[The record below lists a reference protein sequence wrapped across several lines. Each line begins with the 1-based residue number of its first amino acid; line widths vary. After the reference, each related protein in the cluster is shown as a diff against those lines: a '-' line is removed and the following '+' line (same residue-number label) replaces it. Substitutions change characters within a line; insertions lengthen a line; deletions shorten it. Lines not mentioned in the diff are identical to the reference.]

1 MDPRDASA
9 SKKYWRRSDPISN
22 LKHIIDTRKQ
32 KGDRIRK
39 QEIFYDSSCRNTSV
53 RKEISRQF
61 VCRLYLGVPRG
72 WSICNLWFAKFVPF
86 FAFLITI
93 NIAFQLHTT
102 LPCFREVHQT
112 NIMECNHKYE
122 LAVVV
127 TTDCSHGAPLN
138 FGAVVNDIWRWM
150 VFLLVWANLWASSY
164 RL

>member
-1 MDPRDASA
+1 M
-9 SKKYWRRSDPISN
+9 
-22 LKHIIDTRKQ
+22 KHIIDTRK

-93 NIAFQLHTT
+93 NIVFQLHTT

-112 NIMECNHKYE
+112 NIMECNHKYHSVLKGGGSE
-122 LAVVV
+122 KCFFLRQPKVCFGQLGQVIG
-127 TTDCSHGAPLN
+127 CSTLGST
-138 FGAVVNDIWRWM
+138 FE
-150 VFLLVWANLWASSY
+150 
-164 RL
+164 